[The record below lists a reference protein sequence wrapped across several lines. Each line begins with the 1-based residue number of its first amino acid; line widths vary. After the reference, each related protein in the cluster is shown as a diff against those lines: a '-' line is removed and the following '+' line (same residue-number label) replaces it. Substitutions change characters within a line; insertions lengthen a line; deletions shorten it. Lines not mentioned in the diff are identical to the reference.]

1 MSKTP
6 VAIIILDGFGW
17 RNEMMG
23 NAVKLAKKPNFDRY
37 WNNFPHGNDAG
48 FRICCWTA

>member
-1 MSKTP
+1 MSKKP

-23 NAVKLAKKPNFDRY
+23 NAVKLAKRLRTLTVI
-37 WNNFPHGNDAG
+37 GTI
-48 FRICCWTA
+48 FRMQRCWLPDWL